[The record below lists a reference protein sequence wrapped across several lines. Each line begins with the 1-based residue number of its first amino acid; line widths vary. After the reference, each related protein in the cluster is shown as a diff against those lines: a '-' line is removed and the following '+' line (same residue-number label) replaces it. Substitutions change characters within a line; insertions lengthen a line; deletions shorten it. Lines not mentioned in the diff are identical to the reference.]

1 MNKLG
6 SFQMKCIRRILKTPP
21 TFIDRTQTNQIVR
34 DRAKSYNVDVTE
46 ISVVWKK
53 QNSSCLGTY
62 LEGIIM
68 QIRLDKSCL
77 DTGLSPPRI
86 LPTKGVG
93 RPKLGWLNE
102 TAKDAVHALGRV
114 APPHPNQADID
125 CLAEAAILRRGPFK
139 SPEESPAILGHQPN
153 GFLRKY
159 KEKRCSVT
167 VL

>member
-1 MNKLG
+1 MCGLETIQLTQNEMNKLG

-77 DTGLSPPRI
+77 DTRLSHPEFFQ
-86 LPTKGVG
+86 
-93 RPKLGWLNE
+93 PKE
-102 TAKDAVHALGRV
+102 
-114 APPHPNQADID
+114 
-125 CLAEAAILRRGPFK
+125 
-139 SPEESPAILGHQPN
+139 
-153 GFLRKY
+153 
-159 KEKRCSVT
+159 
-167 VL
+167 